1 LGMKCASLPAKGLD
15 EESAGW
21 LRRLSAGGGERQAAE
36 RELHARLVRIALAEV
51 KRRSAGSPV
60 TGPELDDVAHQAA
73 GDAMIAILAK
83 LGDFRGESRFTTWAY
98 RFVILEVSSKLGRHY
113 WRSPPVALD
122 AGQWE
127 RLPDRF
133 GIDPARHAEAADV
146 LAEVRRVVD
155 DELTAH
161 QRRVFVAIVV
171 DGIPLDALAAKLGLR
186 RNTLYKVMFDAR
198 RKIRRA
204 LAANGYLEEA
214 GLERQ

>member
-1 LGMKCASLPAKGLD
+1 MEPARLPAKGLD

-21 LRRLSAGGGERQAAE
+21 LRRLGADGAERQAAE

-51 KRRSAGSPV
+51 WRRSASTPV

-73 GDAMIAILAK
+73 GDAMLAILGK
-83 LGDFRGESRFTTWAY
+83 LGDFRGESRFITWAY
-98 RFVILEVSSKLGRHY
+98 RFVILEVSGKLGRHY
-113 WRSPPVALD
+113 WRNPPVALD

-127 RLPDRF
+127 RLPDRL
-133 GIDPARHAEAADV
+133 GLDPAQHAESAGI
-146 LAEVRRVVD
+146 LAEVRRVVE

-171 DGIPLDALAAKLGLR
+171 DGIPLDALAAELGLR
-186 RNTLYKVMFDAR
+186 RNTIYKVIFDAR

-204 LAANGYLEEA
+204 LVANGYLEEP
-214 GLERQ
+214 GLEQQ